1 MSRSMLGNANL
12 YALQLR
18 IDREILEE
26 VRSRRC
32 PVDGG
37 RLHVANFPRK
47 PRGALC
53 KLGHHDQTRLS
64 LCCAN
69 RDCRRRVTPPSVRFL
84 GRRVYLGAAV
94 VLLSTMRHGTTGRR
108 LAQLRELYGVC
119 PRTVQRWRN
128 WWREMFPQT
137 PCWRWLRGRLRTP
150 IAVATQ
156 PGFLLGL
163 FWGDEMTSL
172 LKLLKALSPLA
183 MSALLLQNA
192 GSFMGV

>member
-1 MSRSMLGNANL
+1 MTHSMLGNANL

-18 IDREILEE
+18 IDWEFLEE
-26 VRSRRC
+26 ARSRRC

-37 RLHVANFPRK
+37 RLHIANYPRK

-53 KLGHHDQTRLS
+53 KLGRQDQTRLS

-69 RDCRRRVTPPSVRFL
+69 RGCRSRVTPPSTRFL
-84 GRRVYLGAAV
+84 GRRVYLSAAV
-94 VLLSTMRHGTTGRR
+94 VLLSTMRHGVTARR

-119 PRTVQRWRN
+119 PRTVQRWQN

-137 PCWRWLRGRLRTP
+137 RCWRWLRGQLRNP
-150 IAVATQ
+150 MAVTTQ
-156 PGFLLGL
+156 PDSLLELFL
-163 FWGDEMTSL
+163 GDELTSI

-183 MSALLLQNA
+183 MGTSLLRNA
-192 GSFMGV
+192 GFLMGV